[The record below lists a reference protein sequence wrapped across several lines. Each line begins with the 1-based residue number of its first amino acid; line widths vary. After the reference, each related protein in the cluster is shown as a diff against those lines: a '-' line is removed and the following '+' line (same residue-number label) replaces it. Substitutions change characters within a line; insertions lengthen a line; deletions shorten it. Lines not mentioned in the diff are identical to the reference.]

1 MAGCGQV
8 DIESKI
14 DDVRQQIRKSEIS
27 KMKAKARLQV
37 IRESAYMC
45 ACILDL
51 YSLYFCITGGAEV
64 DDFDAFECQV
74 TQEIKQQSLDVEMN
88 INALSRTPSM
98 RSNMGSAESKSPG
111 YVMKLDS

>member
-37 IRESAYMC
+37 IRESTYNVCLYLGFVLITFAYYRRC
-45 ACILDL
+45 
-51 YSLYFCITGGAEV
+51 
-64 DDFDAFECQV
+64 
-74 TQEIKQQSLDVEMN
+74 
-88 INALSRTPSM
+88 
-98 RSNMGSAESKSPG
+98 
-111 YVMKLDS
+111 